1 MIRFLKNNQFTTL
14 LLVLGLLLGLG
25 FLLYGLDPIVIPLL
39 EPTPLTKWTQEFLER
54 LFGGTQTAVFG
65 IVILLIILQ
74 SLLFGLLA
82 ERHQLLYKNTWLP
95 VLFFGLFNMVFPE
108 QLTLHPELL
117 ANTFLVLAV
126 IAIFQ
131 AQGKE
136 KAMPA
141 LVNAGILGGIAFLFA
156 PGTFLIIPVFIVGI
170 MFFKPLT
177 GLDIFQYLTGYGLV
191 LFFSAT
197 FMYLIG
203 RENVVHVYFNSTW
216 LSPGSSEVW
225 RDPYF
230 LVFMGLLVFILIPT
244 FFLLQQ
250 NFFRNT
256 VRVRKLQQYLLVY
269 LFFTVLYAFFGI
281 QPIENAM
288 SILALPLSVFLT
300 YFFLSDKRK
309 WVREF
314 IFVLFL
320 FAIFLQHVHL
330 F

>member
-1 MIRFLKNNQFTTL
+1 MIRLLKNNQFGTL
-14 LLVLGLLLGLG
+14 LLVLGLLLGIG
-25 FLLYGLDPIVIPLL
+25 LLLHGIDPETVPLSK
-39 EPTPLTKWTQEFLER
+39 PAPLTIWTQEKLIV
-54 LFGGTQTAVFG
+54 LFGGSTTIIFIMAL
-65 IVILLIILQ
+65 LLIILQ
-74 SLLFGLLA
+74 SMLFGFLA

-95 VLFFGLFNMVFPE
+95 VLFFGLFNMLFPE
-108 QLTLHPELL
+108 QLALHPELL

-126 IAIFQ
+126 MAMFQ

-141 LVNAGILGGIAFLFA
+141 LINAGILGGIAFLFA
-156 PGTFLIIPVFIVGI
+156 PSTFLIIPVFILGI

-177 GLDIFQYLTGYGLV
+177 GLDIFQYLTGYILVPFFGATLMYLLDKEEIV
-191 LFFSAT
+191 LFYQNIT
-197 FMYLIG
+197 Y
-203 RENVVHVYFNSTW
+203 
-216 LSPGSSEVW
+216 LSPGNGEIW
-225 RDPYF
+225 REPYF
-230 LVFMGLLVFILIPT
+230 SGIMGLLILILVPT

-269 LFFTVLYAFFGI
+269 LVFALLFGFLGT
-281 QPIENAM
+281 QSVKNAM

-309 WVREF
+309 WIRETAF
-314 IFVLFL
+314 FLFL
-320 FAIFLQHVHL
+320 IAIVLQHAHL

>member
-1 MIRFLKNNQFTTL
+1 MIRFLKNNQFPTL

-25 FLLYGLDPIVIPLL
+25 FLLYGIDPIVIPLT
-39 EPTPLTKWTQEFLER
+39 EPTPFTQWTQQSLER
-54 LFGGTQTAVFG
+54 FFGGTRTAVFT
-65 IVILLIILQ
+65 VALLLIVVQ

-108 QLTLHPELL
+108 QLALHPELL

-131 AQGKE
+131 TQGKE

-141 LVNAGILGGIAFLFA
+141 LINAGILGGIAFLFA

-177 GLDIFQYLTGYGLV
+177 GLDIFQYLTGYVLV
-191 LFFSAT
+191 LFFST
-197 FMYLIG
+197 TLVYLTG
-203 RENVVHVYFNSTW
+203 REELVLFYINSTW
-216 LSPGSSEVW
+216 ISTGTGQVW
-225 RDPYF
+225 REPYF
-230 LVFMGLLVFILIPT
+230 MGFMGLLVVILIPT

-269 LFFTVLYAFFGI
+269 LFFTLLFAFFGI
-281 QPIENAM
+281 QSIKNAM

-309 WVREF
+309 WIRETVF
-314 IFVLFL
+314 ILFL

>member
-1 MIRFLKNNQFTTL
+1 MIRFLKNNQFPTL

-25 FLLYGLDPIVIPLL
+25 FLLYGLDPEVIPLT
-39 EPTPLTKWTQEFLER
+39 EPTPLTKWTRKSLE
-54 LFGGTQTAVFG
+54 LIFGGTRAGVFS
-65 IVILLIILQ
+65 IALILIIVQ

-126 IAIFQ
+126 MAIFQ

-141 LVNAGILGGIAFLFA
+141 LINAGILGGIAFLFA
-156 PGTFLIIPVFIVGI
+156 PETFLVIPVFIVGI

-191 LFFSAT
+191 LFFSIT
-197 FMYLIG
+197 LMYLIG
-203 RENVVHVYFNSTW
+203 REDVVHAYVNSTW
-216 LSPGSSEVW
+216 ISPGPGEVW
-225 RDPYF
+225 REPYF
-230 LVFMGLLVFILIPT
+230 LGFMGLLLAILIPT

-269 LFFTVLYAFFGI
+269 LFFTLLFAFFGI
-281 QPIENAM
+281 QSIKNAM

-300 YFFLSDKRK
+300 YFFLPDKRK

-314 IFVLFL
+314 IFILFL
-320 FAIFLQHVHL
+320 FVLFLQHVPL